1 MSSNSVSSGS
11 KANPAGD
18 AATQGTPPRAFTL
31 WGSQRD
37 KPPSYSQMLQ
47 DINAGKVKDLELS
60 PRQRKVRVQFSDGR
74 RVDVPVFSDNQQLL
88 RTAEAAG
95 VPLSVRDDRRD
106 EAMGGMVTNALLIL
120 LLVAGLA
127 LLIRRSAQV
136 ANKAMGFGRSQPRIQ
151 PEGSVEVRF
160 EDVAGIGEAKEE
172 LQEVVTFLKS
182 PERFTSIGA
191 RIPKGVLLIGPP
203 GTGKTLLARAIA
215 GEAGVPFFSMAASEF
230 VELFVGVGAS
240 RVRDLFRKA
249 KEKSPCIIF
258 IDEIDAVGR
267 QRGAGIG
274 GGNDEREQTLNQLLT
289 EMDGFEENSG
299 VILLAATNRPD
310 VLDAALMRPGR
321 FDRRITV
328 DLPDR
333 KGREAI
339 LSVHARTRPLH
350 EDVSLTDWAARTPGF
365 SGADLSNLL
374 NEAAILTAR
383 RQQSTIDDQSI
394 GDALERITMGLTAAP
409 LQDSAK
415 KRLIAYH
422 EVGHALLT
430 TLVPHADEL
439 DKVTL
444 LPRAGGVGGFAR
456 TLPNEDILD
465 SGLVSRAYLLAR
477 LVVILGGRAAEIVVF
492 GPSEVTQGAAGDLQQ
507 VGRICRE
514 MVTRFGFSPLGPLA
528 LEGDQ
533 AEVFL
538 GRDWVR
544 SDPHYSSRTGKEI
557 DGQVRGMAR
566 LALEKA
572 LAILQPRRELM
583 DDLVERLIAEET
595 IQGERFRS
603 LVGAWEQ
610 AHPELPGITPLQV
623 GGSAVP
629 QPGNGTGSAPGRR
642 EPLSR
647 IGAQV

>member
-1 MSSNSVSSGS
+1 VSS
-11 KANPAGD
+11 
-18 AATQGTPPRAFTL
+18 TPPPVREPSTPAPGLLPVPHASPSFSIGGAGT
-31 WGSQRD
+31 Q
-37 KPPSYSQMLQ
+37 PPSYSQLLEA
-47 DINAGKVKDLELS
+47 IGNGKVKELELS
-60 PRQRKVRVQFSDGR
+60 PRQRVVNVLFTDGR
-74 RVDVPVFSDNQQLL
+74 SSQVAVFSDNQQLL
-88 RTAEAAG
+88 RTAEEAR
-95 VPLSVRDDRRD
+95 VPLTVRDEQRD
-106 EAMGGMVTNALLIL
+106 DAVAGLVSNV
-120 LLVAGLA
+120 LLVALLLAGLT
-127 LLIRRSAQV
+127 LLVRRSAQV
-136 ANKAMGFGRSQPRIQ
+136 ANKAMGFGRSQPRLQ
-151 PEGSVEVRF
+151 PEGTVSVRF
-160 EDVAGIGEAKEE
+160 EDVAGISEAKEE

-191 RIPKGVLLIGPP
+191 KIPKGVLLVGPP

-240 RVRDLFRKA
+240 RVRDLFRQAKA
-249 KEKSPCIIF
+249 KAPCIIF

-289 EMDGFEENSG
+289 EMDGFEDNSG

-333 KGREAI
+333 RGREEI
-339 LSVHARTRPLH
+339 LSVHARTRPLD
-350 EDVSLTDWAARTPGF
+350 ETVSLADWAARTPGF

-383 RQQSTIDDQSI
+383 RDKSLIGDPEV

-430 TLVPHADEL
+430 TLVPHADKL

-456 TLPNEDILD
+456 TMPDEDILD
-465 SGLVSRAYLLAR
+465 SGLISRAYLRAR
-477 LVVILGGRAAEIVVF
+477 LVVTLGGRAAEIVVF
-492 GPSEVTQGAAGDLQQ
+492 GPSEVTQGASGDLVQ
-507 VGRICRE
+507 VSRICRE
-514 MVTRFGFSPLGPLA
+514 MVTRYGFSSLGPVA
-528 LEGDQ
+528 LETD
-533 AEVFL
+533 APEVFL
-538 GRDWVR
+538 GRDWIR
-544 SDPHYSSRTGKEI
+544 SEAHYSGKTGRKI
-557 DGQVRGMAR
+557 DDQVRA
-566 LALEKA
+566 LASEALEQA
-572 LAILQPRRELM
+572 LAILRPRRELM
-583 DDLVERLIAEET
+583 DDLVERLITEET
-595 IQGERFRS
+595 IEGPAFRAA
-603 LVGAWEQ
+603 VAEWEGS
-610 AHPELPGITPLQV
+610 HPALALTSA
-623 GGSAVP
+623 GSSALLP
-629 QPGNGTGSAPGRR
+629 QPTGKSDVEAAKVG
-642 EPLSR
+642 
-647 IGAQV
+647 V